1 MIRLLVGLLILVS
14 GVSACWADDLTDAI
28 TNVDPRNRLT
38 SGTGAALHNAYSP
51 KEPEE
56 AAPVEDLN
64 ENPTLPSYG
73 LSAKDLL
80 DPMGIDK
87 EKDKEKEKEGVL
99 PESGSLLNDQGPS
112 SSDEESASYP
122 SY

>member
-1 MIRLLVGLLILVS
+1 MIRLLLGLFMIVGGI
-14 GVSACWADDLTDAI
+14 SACWADDLTDAI
-28 TNVDPRNRLT
+28 TNVDPRKSLT
-38 SGTGAALHNAYSP
+38 SGTGAALHELYGP

-56 AAPVEDLN
+56 ATLGEDLS

-80 DPMGIDK
+80 DPLGIDK
-87 EKDKEKEKEGVL
+87 EKNKEKEKDGDL
-99 PESGSLLNDQGPS
+99 PESGSLLNDQGPLP
-112 SSDEESASYP
+112 SDEPTAEYP

>member
-1 MIRLLVGLLILVS
+1 MIRLLVGIFMLAG
-14 GVSACWADDLTDAI
+14 GVSVCWADDLTDAI

-38 SGTGAALHNAYSP
+38 SGTGAALHEAYGP

-56 AAPVEDLN
+56 AAPVEDLS

-80 DPMGIDK
+80 DPLGIDK
-87 EKDKEKEKEGVL
+87 EKDNEKEKDGVL

-112 SSDEESASYP
+112 SGEDTVSYP

>member
-1 MIRLLVGLLILVS
+1 MIVG
-14 GVSACWADDLTDAI
+14 GASACWADDLTDAI
-28 TNVDPRNRLT
+28 TNVDPRSHLT
-38 SGTGAALHNAYSP
+38 SGTGAALKEAYGP

-56 AAPVEDLN
+56 AAPVEDLS

-80 DPMGIDK
+80 DPMGTDKKKDK
-87 EKDKEKEKEGVL
+87 EKDGVL

>member
-1 MIRLLVGLLILVS
+1 MIVG

-38 SGTGAALHNAYSP
+38 SGTGAALHNLFGP

-56 AAPVEDLN
+56 AAPAEDLS

-73 LSAKDLL
+73 LSSKDLL
-80 DPMGIDK
+80 DPLGIDK
-87 EKDKEKEKEGVL
+87 EKDKEKEKDGVL
-99 PESGSLLNDQGPS
+99 PESGSLLNDQGPG
-112 SSDEESASYP
+112 SSDEESVSYP